1 MQVGHQN
8 TSTDKQPVAVIVGGG
23 AAGFFCAINA
33 ARLNPSLKVIILEKT
48 GKLLSKVKISGGGR
62 CNFTHACF
70 EREVMAR
77 QYPRGEHFVRKIFH
91 QFFTNDI
98 IEWFAKRGV
107 AHKTEA
113 DGRIFPI
120 SDSSQSIIDCLLHEA
135 SDYRVEVR
143 THVQIERISLVGDK
157 FLLTHSDGQQIE
169 AHYVC
174 VATGGNFFG
183 ADSRWLKELGHTF
196 IPPVPSLFT
205 FNLPGNPIRSL
216 MGVSLPDV
224 RIKIAGSG
232 RQERGPL
239 LITHWGLSG
248 PCVLRLSAFAARDL
262 ADVHWQFDLRV
273 NWLPHLNEQ
282 ILREQLSQLR
292 ATHASQRIFHRNN
305 FGLPARLWEFLLQE
319 SDIPE
324 SLRWADLSAKQ
335 FQKLAGNLQDWHCG
349 VKGKSVFKEE
359 FVTAGGINLREIDH
373 RTMMSKIVPNLY
385 FAGEIIDVDGVTG
398 GFNFQNAW
406 STGFVAAKAIT
417 TRVSGN

>member
-1 MQVGHQN
+1 MSVSHKN
-8 TSTDKQPVAVIVGGG
+8 RSTDERPVAVVIGGG
-23 AAGFFCAINA
+23 AAGFFCAVNS
-33 ARLNPSLKVIILEKT
+33 ARLNPSLKVIVLEKT
-48 GKLLSKVKISGGGR
+48 GRLLSKVKISGGGR

-70 EREVMAR
+70 ERDVMAR

-113 DGRIFPI
+113 DGRIFPV
-120 SDSSQSIIDCLLHEA
+120 SDSSQSIIDCLLREA
-135 SDYRVEVR
+135 ADHRVEIR
-143 THVQIERISLVGDK
+143 TLVQLSKISLIGDK
-157 FLLTHSDGQQIE
+157 FMIKHSDGHEIV

-174 VATGGNFFG
+174 VATGGNSLG
-183 ADSRWLKELGHTF
+183 ADSRWLKELGHT
-196 IPPVPSLFT
+196 IVAPVPSLFT
-205 FNLPGNPIRSL
+205 FNLPGNPIRTL
-216 MGVSLPDV
+216 MGISIPDV
-224 RIKIAGSG
+224 GLKIVGTG

-262 ADVHWQFDLRV
+262 AENHWQFDLRV

-292 ATHASQRIFHRNN
+292 AAHGSHRIYHRNS
-305 FGLPARLWEFLLQE
+305 FGLPARLWEFLLQV
-319 SDIPE
+319 SGIPE
-324 SLRWADLSAKQ
+324 GLRWADLSAKQ
-335 FQKLAGNLQDWHCG
+335 FQKLTGNLQDWPCG

-406 STGFVAAKAIT
+406 STGFVAAKAIAA
-417 TRVSGN
+417 RVSES